1 MSSFQGRRLD
11 VRRLWLYLCLS
22 IFLSFVTGCTT
33 LDTKPSL
40 IYIKLVNTAQNKHYI
55 AGLDIKELQLGNVIS
70 CATRDEEEPSIIFLY
85 HNGALTYMQ
94 RAAKDLTTQVALNI
108 PLPPADEKITTSNF
122 IELRTE
128 RPNQHLLI
136 IAAYTKKEDLQK
148 VVESQL
154 NHWKENISEFFCE
167 THP

>member
-1 MSSFQGRRLD
+1 MK
-11 VRRLWLYLCLS
+11 RLWLYLCLS

-40 IYIKLVNTAQNKHYI
+40 IYIKLVNTTQNKQYI
-55 AGLDIKELQLGNVIS
+55 AGLDIKELRFGSVMNCV
-70 CATRDEEEPSIIFLY
+70 TRDEEEPSTIFLY
-85 HNGALTYMQ
+85 HDGTLTYMQ

-122 IELRTE
+122 IELVTD
-128 RPNQHLLI
+128 RPNQRLLM
-136 IAAYTKKEDLQK
+136 IATYAEKEKLQK
-148 VVESQL
+148 AVESQL
-154 NHWKENISEFFCE
+154 NNWKENISEFFCE